1 MLTPFGKEI
10 RKKRI
15 DKEMTLAAFAELLE
29 VSPTFVTAVETGKKP
44 VPDEFID
51 KAALHLNLSM
61 FEIQSLRRAAEQS
74 KPAYK
79 ISVPSD
85 TSNDGREVVALF
97 AKKFSDLTASQVSQ
111 IKSIL
116 LNEKEDR
123 LA

>member
-15 DKEMTLAAFAELLE
+15 DQEMTLARFAELLD

-44 VPDEFID
+44 IPDELID

-61 FEIQSLRRAAEQS
+61 FEVQFLRRLAEQS
-74 KPAYK
+74 KPTYK
-79 ISVPSD
+79 ISVPSG
-85 TSNDGREVVALF
+85 TSSDGREVVALF
-97 AKKFSDLTASQVSQ
+97 AKKFSDLTSSQVKQ

-116 LNEKEDR
+116 LNEKEEHT
-123 LA
+123 A